1 MTGSLDHPFLSHDFS
16 MIAKYHF
23 RWTYVEDNGVQL
35 PDEYDQIYR
44 DLEPY
49 WGMDPL
55 DLQDIEHEWE
65 GHEDSYTIGKQA
77 NGPIGIVNFTLP
89 GNEKVQ
95 YDLKGGAFEIME
107 LLEDVEEF
115 IPPFRA
121 IFSPHDNPNLHT
133 DFELRSQALKH
144 AAAGTC
150 LYNILF
156 LHMIY

>member
-1 MTGSLDHPFLSHDFS
+1 
-16 MIAKYHF
+16 MIINSCF

-35 PDEYDQIYR
+35 PDEYDQIYK

-49 WGMDPL
+49 WGMNPL
-55 DLQDIEHEWE
+55 DLQDIEQEWE
-65 GHEDSYTIGKQA
+65 GHADSYTIGKEA
-77 NGPIGIVNFTLP
+77 NGPIKIVNFTLP
-89 GNEKVQ
+89 GNDQVQ

-121 IFSPHDNPNLHT
+121 VFSPHDNPNLHT
-133 DFELRSQALKH
+133 DFELRTEALKH

-150 LYNILF
+150 SCNTSVTHI
-156 LHMIY
+156 IN